1 MKKTEIEM
9 ENNIYETVQDL
20 DPKAQVNFK
29 VFKFLLDITCE
40 KSILFLT
47 KNKKQTKVSK
57 QKDSIEHQY
66 FNRVFRKLTKK
77 TFDTSGFGVKFGPKN
92 DTGNHRSKNIYFI
105 KHVSKLSQKFE
116 TSARKTFKEI

>member
-57 QKDSIEHQY
+57 
-66 FNRVFRKLTKK
+66 
-77 TFDTSGFGVKFGPKN
+77 
-92 DTGNHRSKNIYFI
+92 
-105 KHVSKLSQKFE
+105 
-116 TSARKTFKEI
+116 